1 MAMNVVMEFSWRP
14 LQPSDLPQ
22 VDEIAA
28 RVHPDLPED
37 PSVLAEKLRLYPE
50 GCFAFAAGERLNGYL
65 FSHPWRGVPK
75 LNTKLVVIPVD
86 ADAYYIHDLALLPGA
101 RGLQAG
107 SQIIQQLAETK
118 RSEGFPRMALVAV
131 YNSVPFWTRLGFKL
145 TDRIITGYGTK
156 AHYMLREL

>member
-1 MAMNVVMEFSWRP
+1 MKFAWRP
-14 LQPSDLPQ
+14 LQQTDLPQ

-37 PSVLAEKLRLYPE
+37 PSVLAEKLALYPS
-50 GCFAFAAGERLNGYL
+50 GCFAFAWGEKLNGYL

-101 RGLQAG
+101 RGMQAG
-107 SQIIQQLAETK
+107 TQIVQHLATTK
-118 RSEGFPRMALVAV
+118 HAEGFPRMALVAV
-131 YNSVPFWTRLGFKL
+131 YNSVPFWKRQGFQL
-145 TDRIITGYGTK
+145 TDRIITGYGGK
-156 AHYMLREL
+156 AHYMLRELI